1 MKMKRLKSSVDI
13 FSVVLFVLLSL
24 YVLVM
29 VALLAWAFFTSLK
42 TYPQFRM
49 DNLGLPKGAP
59 WDWAWANY
67 VDAFEFFNVP
77 HIPVGDGTTRTIY
90 LAEMFLYSFLYAGGC
105 AFFAALIPCITAYA
119 TSRYDFYFSKIIY
132 TVVIVVMALPI
143 VGSLPAEITVA
154 KALNIYGEIWG
165 VWILKA
171 NFLGMYYL
179 VFHAYF
185 KGISKEYYEAAYLDG
200 AGEGRIFTSIV
211 LPLVRNI
218 FFTIMLIKFIEF
230 WNDYQTPL
238 IYTPNYPPVAY
249 GLYRFHES
257 SDGKANWPTNQIT
270 ASMLMMLPTL
280 ILFIIF
286 HNKLIGNISM
296 GGVKE

>member
-1 MKMKRLKSSVDI
+1 MKKNMIKKKVDF
-13 FSVVLFVLLSL
+13 FSVGLLL
-24 YVLVM
+24 MLCVYVVVM
-29 VALLAWAFFTSLK
+29 LAMLLWAFFTSLK
-42 TYPQFRM
+42 TYPQFRL
-49 DNLGLPKGAP
+49 DNLGLPKGKP
-59 WDWAWANY
+59 WEWAWKNY
-67 VDAFEFFNVP
+67 SDAFEFFNVP
-77 HIPVGDGTTRTIY
+77 NIPVGDGTTRTVY
-90 LAEMFLYSFLYAGGC
+90 LTEMFLYSFLYAGGC
-105 AFFAALIPCITAYA
+105 SFFAALIPCITAYA
-119 TSRYDFYFSKIIY
+119 TSRYAFRFSKIIY
-132 TVVIVVMALPI
+132 TLVIVVMALPI

-154 KALNIYGEIWG
+154 RTFNIYGKIWG

-200 AGEGRIFTSIV
+200 AGEYRIFMSIV
-211 LPLVRNI
+211 LPLVKNI
-218 FFTIMLIKFIEF
+218 FFTVMLIKFIEF

-270 ASMLMMLPTL
+270 ASMLMMIPTL